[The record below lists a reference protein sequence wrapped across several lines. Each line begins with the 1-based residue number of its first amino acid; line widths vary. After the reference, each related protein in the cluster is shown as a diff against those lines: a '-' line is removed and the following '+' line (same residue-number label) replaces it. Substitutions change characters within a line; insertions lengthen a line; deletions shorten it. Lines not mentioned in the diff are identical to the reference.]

1 MPPGFLPP
9 ILGPIPTYLIVWG
22 IFLLI
27 PPTLILPRFFG
38 KFRLPLWASLILF
51 TILGWLL
58 VNLATW
64 LYFDYLAGIGSIIT
78 RRSQKKNRPRH
89 EWATDGA
96 SLTGAL
102 FGGWILA
109 LLYFLSWLAIGWIV
123 GKLSFLKSRSN

>member
-38 KFRLPLWASLILF
+38 KFRLPLWASMILF
-51 TILGWLL
+51 IILGWLL

-64 LYFDYLAGIGSIIT
+64 LYFDYLAELAHSLPEGPEKEEAW
-78 RRSQKKNRPRH
+78 QK
-89 EWATDGA
+89 WATDGA

>member
-1 MPPGFLPP
+1 MSPGFLPP

-51 TILGWLL
+51 IILGWLL

-64 LYFDYLAGIGSIIT
+64 LYFDYLAELAHSLPEGPEKEEAW
-78 RRSQKKNRPRH
+78 QK
-89 EWATDGA
+89 WATDGA

>member
-9 ILGPIPTYLIVWG
+9 SLGPIPTYLIVWG

-51 TILGWLL
+51 IILGWLL

-64 LYFDYLAGIGSIIT
+64 LYFDYLAELAHSLPEGPEKEEAW
-78 RRSQKKNRPRH
+78 QK
-89 EWATDGA
+89 WATDGA

>member
-9 ILGPIPTYLIVWG
+9 SLGPIPTYLIVWG

-38 KFRLPLWASLILF
+38 KFRLPLWASMILF
-51 TILGWLL
+51 IILGWVL

-64 LYFDYLAGIGSIIT
+64 LYFDYLAELAHSLPEGPEKEEAW
-78 RRSQKKNRPRH
+78 QK
-89 EWATDGA
+89 WATDGA

>member
-64 LYFDYLAGIGSIIT
+64 LYFDYLAELAHSLPEGPEKEEAW
-78 RRSQKKNRPRH
+78 QK
-89 EWATDGA
+89 WATDGA

>member
-1 MPPGFLPP
+1 M
-9 ILGPIPTYLIVWG
+9 
-22 IFLLI
+22 
-27 PPTLILPRFFG
+27 
-38 KFRLPLWASLILF
+38 ILF

-64 LYFDYLAGIGSIIT
+64 LYFDYLAELAHSLPEGPEKEEAW
-78 RRSQKKNRPRH
+78 QK
-89 EWATDGA
+89 WATDGA

>member
-51 TILGWLL
+51 IILGWLL

-64 LYFDYLAGIGSIIT
+64 LYFDYLAELAHSLPEGPEKEEAW
-78 RRSQKKNRPRH
+78 QK
-89 EWATDGA
+89 WATDGA

>member
-1 MPPGFLPP
+1 MAPGFIPP
-9 ILGPIPTYLIVWG
+9 SLGPIPTYLIVWG
-22 IFLLI
+22 LFLLI
-27 PPTLILPRFFG
+27 PPILILPRFLG
-38 KFRLPLWASLILF
+38 KFRLPLWVSLIVF
-51 TILGWLL
+51 IILGWVL

-64 LYFDYLAGIGSIIT
+64 LYFDYLAELAHSLPEGPEKEEAW
-78 RRSQKKNRPRH
+78 QK
-89 EWATDGA
+89 WATDGA